1 MRNALRLFFNVF
13 ELALYIIWCNF
24 AKSNPTQK
32 DIEYHSIFRLA
43 ICLGRWMAITVYIC
57 MCFLYTYKYC
67 SISAFLSSKPRLY
80 ANIFVT
86 LHPDKPYII

>member
-1 MRNALRLFFNVF
+1 MRNALRLFFSVSDHS
-13 ELALYIIWCNF
+13 LYIIWCNF

-57 MCFLYTYKYC
+57 MCFLYTYKILFHFRIFIIKNTSLCEYFC
-67 SISAFLSSKPRLY
+67 NFAPR
-80 ANIFVT
+80 
-86 LHPDKPYII
+86 

>member
-1 MRNALRLFFNVF
+1 MRNALRLFFSVF

-57 MCFLYTYKYC
+57 MCFLYTYKILFYFRIFIVKTTSLC
-67 SISAFLSSKPRLY
+67 EYFCNFAPR
-80 ANIFVT
+80 
-86 LHPDKPYII
+86 

>member
-1 MRNALRLFFNVF
+1 MRNALRLFFSVS
-13 ELALYIIWCNF
+13 EHSLYIIWCNF

-57 MCFLYTYKYC
+57 MYVFSLYIQILFY
-67 SISAFLSSKPRLY
+67 FR
-80 ANIFVT
+80 IF
-86 LHPDKPYII
+86 IIKNTSLCE